1 MHYISSNIHKLM
13 KEKNLSLSEM
23 SRQTGVSKAT
33 LSKWFDSDRQPR
45 IDMVEKIAKA
55 YDIPVDTFYSLIDEG
70 EMNRYIADA
79 FKRLEPSFEVA
90 AGQGRINDGYG
101 EPMNTCDGQTA
112 KVVGDSMYPVLL
124 DGDIVRFVESTDVTP
139 SDLALVRIDGEA
151 VTVKYVEWTDDGMW
165 VRAEN
170 KDVFE
175 DEFFTVKEI
184 ATIPV
189 QIVGK
194 AVEIVSRKL

>member
-1 MHYISSNIHKLM
+1 MHYVSSNIHKLM
-13 KEKNLSLSEM
+13 EEKNLSISEM

-33 LSKWFDSDRQPR
+33 LSRWFDSERQPR
-45 IDMVEKIAKA
+45 VDMVEKIAKA
-55 YDIPVDTFYSLIDEG
+55 YGIPVDTFYSLIDEG

-79 FKRLEPSFEVA
+79 FKRLEPAFEVA

-101 EPMNTCDGQTA
+101 EPRRTPDGQTA
-112 KVVGDSMYPVLL
+112 KVIGDSMYPTLL
-124 DGDIVRFVESTDVTP
+124 DGDVVRFIEAVDVDP

-151 VTVKYVEWTDDGMW
+151 LTVKHVEWTEDGLW

-170 KDVFE
+170 KDVFK
-175 DEFFTVKEI
+175 DRFYTVKEI
-184 ATIPV
+184 ATIPIQV
-189 QIVGK
+189 VGK

>member
-1 MHYISSNIHKLM
+1 MKDIPNVKVYVDLRDSKGLTDYRVSKL
-13 KEKNLSLSEM
+13 
-23 SRQTGVSKAT
+23 TGVAQQT
-33 LSKWFDSDRQPR
+33 LSSWQKQDYFPKRDK
-45 IDMVEKIAKA
+45 IGKIANFFEVP
-55 YDIPVDTFYSLIDEG
+55 IEVFYRHDDVEEITQQV
-70 EMNRYIADA
+70 MN
-79 FKRLEPSFEVA
+79 EVETQMFEVA

-101 EPMNTCDGQTA
+101 EPMKAFDGQTA

-124 DGDIVRFVESTDVTP
+124 DGDIVRFIESTDVTP

-151 VTVKYVEWTDDGMW
+151 VTVKHVEWTDDGMW

-175 DEFFTVKEI
+175 DKFFTVKEI

>member
-1 MHYISSNIHKLM
+1 MQDVF
-13 KEKNLSLSEM
+13 KELLRIKGASIAD
-23 SRQTGVSKAT
+23 VSKGAGIPYST
-33 LSKWFDSDRQPR
+33 LREWAKGKTKKISQENL
-45 IDMVEKIAKA
+45 IKIAD
-55 YDIPVDTFYSLIDEG
+55 YLGVVPWIFYGTVDEIPLYLQQRP
-70 EMNRYIADA
+70 MY
-79 FKRLEPSFEVA
+79 EVS

-101 EPMNTCDGQTA
+101 EPMKAFDGQTA

-124 DGDIVRFVESTDVTP
+124 EGDIVRFIESTDVTP

-151 VTVKYVEWTDDGMW
+151 VTVKHVEWTDDGMW

-175 DEFFTVKEI
+175 DKFFTVKEI

>member
-1 MHYISSNIHKLM
+1 MQDVF
-13 KEKNLSLSEM
+13 KELLRIKGASIAD
-23 SRQTGVSKAT
+23 VSKGAGIPYST
-33 LSKWFDSDRQPR
+33 LREWAKGKTKKISQENL
-45 IDMVEKIAKA
+45 IKIAE
-55 YDIPVDTFYSLIDEG
+55 YLGVVPWIFYGTVDEIPLYLQQRP
-70 EMNRYIADA
+70 M
-79 FKRLEPSFEVA
+79 FEVA

-101 EPMNTCDGQTA
+101 EPMKACDGQTA

-175 DEFFTVKEI
+175 DKFFTVKEI

-189 QIVGK
+189 QIAGK
-194 AVEIVSRKL
+194 AVEIISRKL

>member
-79 FKRLEPSFEVA
+79 FKRLEPSFEVS

-101 EPMNTCDGQTA
+101 EPMKAFDGQTA

-124 DGDIVRFVESTDVTP
+124 EGDIVRFIESTDVTP

-151 VTVKYVEWTDDGMW
+151 VTVKHVEWTDDGMW

-175 DEFFTVKEI
+175 DKFFTVKEI

>member
-1 MHYISSNIHKLM
+1 MKDIPNVKVYVDLRDSKGLTDYRVSKL
-13 KEKNLSLSEM
+13 
-23 SRQTGVSKAT
+23 TGVAQQT
-33 LSKWFDSDRQPR
+33 LSSWQKQDYFPKRDK
-45 IDMVEKIAKA
+45 IGKIAN
-55 YDIPVDTFYSLIDEG
+55 F
-70 EMNRYIADA
+70 
-79 FKRLEPSFEVA
+79 FEVPIEVFYRPDDVEEITQQVMNEVETQMFEVS

-101 EPMNTCDGQTA
+101 EPMKACDGQTA

-124 DGDIVRFVESTDVTP
+124 DGDIVRFIESTDVTP

-175 DEFFTVKEI
+175 DKFFTVKEI